1 MLVAEGGKIVSGGDS
16 IRVEKANSVTVFLT
30 AATDY
35 FGKDPAEVSAK
46 QMKAVSKRSY
56 ADIKKDHITDYQ
68 SFFKRVSLDLGSSDG
83 NYFTTDARI
92 TAMQNGYTDTDL
104 IELYYQFGRYLL
116 ISSSRPGDLP
126 ANLQGIWADG
136 LRPPWSADYH
146 ININIQM
153 NYWPSEI
160 TNLGELQEPFIDF
173 IDAMRTEC
181 KDERQKKFME

>member
-1 MLVAEGGKIVSGGDS
+1 M
-16 IRVEKANSVTVFLT
+16 
-30 AATDY
+30 
-35 FGKDPAEVSAK
+35 
-46 QMKAVSKRSY
+46 
-56 ADIKKDHITDYQ
+56 
-68 SFFKRVSLDLGSSDG
+68 GSSDG

-92 TAMQNGYTDTDL
+92 TAMQNGYVDTDL

-136 LRPPWSADYH
+136 LHPPWSADYH

-173 IDAMRTEC
+173 IDACVRMQ
-181 KDERQKKFME
+181 DELQRRYME

>member
-1 MLVAEGGKIVSGGDS
+1 
-16 IRVEKANSVTVFLT
+16 
-30 AATDY
+30 
-35 FGKDPAEVSAK
+35 
-46 QMKAVSKRSY
+46 
-56 ADIKKDHITDYQ
+56 
-68 SFFKRVSLDLGSSDG
+68 
-83 NYFTTDARI
+83 
-92 TAMQNGYTDTDL
+92 MQNGYTDTDL

-153 NYWPSEI
+153 NYWPSWI

-173 IDAMRTEC
+173 IDAMRPGAKANRKGGLRNEGNCCPHYNSPMYGITLNLWVP
-181 KDERQKKFME
+181 